1 MIDPN
6 KLMRSVFLALALLF
20 ATPLAGAALPLL
32 GAAQAQAAGIA
43 RISVSGNRA
52 VDAETI
58 ESIILVKVG
67 QPATANAISQSIDA
81 LYKTGLFS
89 SVSVTQSGS
98 TLFVRVSENPIIA
111 SVLFKGNQRFSDA
124 ELLTMVQASSRAAYS
139 PDRVQG
145 DVAAIKQAYL
155 AAGYTGATVNA
166 QTQTVDGGRKLV
178 TFDINEGAR
187 SGITAI
193 NFTGNSA
200 FGAGTL
206 KGVIR
211 TKETGFLS
219 WLLHDDSY
227 TPEQLEIDKQLIRQY
242 YANHGYPDVQV
253 TSAVAEFNT
262 AKNGY
267 YITFTIVEGQRYEFG
282 PSAIETS
289 IPNLNTNS
297 LQNTVVASTGN
308 AYSQAQLQKTAA
320 DMAFQAT
327 QEGYPFAD
335 VRPRVDR
342 DDANH
347 RLNITYLV
355 DNGPRVYVERI
366 NITGN
371 VKTRDFV
378 IRRELD
384 FNEGDPFNQN
394 LVDRDK
400 TSIMSL
406 GFFKSVDITTEP
418 GSAPDKVVVD
428 INVVEQSTGDYGI
441 TAGYSTTDGVL
452 GEVSLTERNFL
463 GRGQYVRAAVGASQV
478 GKTFDFSFT
487 EPHFMGLKVST
498 GFDLYDHITDQTATS
513 YYGLQSIGGQVRAGM
528 PITDAISANAF
539 LGYEQ
544 DSYSTGYNF
553 STDPT
558 FTPPYGAQS
567 VQSQLVA
574 NGTVRNK
581 AFIGYN
587 LNYVTIDD
595 QKHPTTG
602 MYAVLSQQYAG
613 WDANVLKTELKARYF
628 VPVSD
633 TGMVASIRG
642 QAGIVNSL
650 GGNGVNALD
659 DLQEGS
665 TLVRGFEYGGYGPR
679 LKPQGTVCNT
689 DPSAPGPGCTD
700 LSSYGGEYVG
710 ETGYA
715 GLSAELQFPIPMLPE
730 SYGLDGA
737 IWADSAYISGTPN
750 IGTLGGTLD
759 PASTDNPF
767 KASVG
772 ASIIWDSPFGPLRGD
787 FGYVLSKATADRPQ
801 VFQIT
806 LQSLL

>member
-43 RISVSGNRA
+43 RISVSGNHA

-384 FNEGDPFNQN
+384 FNEGDPFNQEIWSIATRRRSCRSASSRASTSRPSRAVRPTRWS
-394 LVDRDK
+394 LTSTWSSSRPATMASRPAIRRPTVSWVKCRSPSATSLGVASTSGPPLAPRRSARPSTSRSPSPISWASRCRRASTCRPHHRPDRDQ
-400 TSIMSL
+400 L
-406 GFFKSVDITTEP
+406 LWPAVHQGR
-418 GSAPDKVVVD
+418 
-428 INVVEQSTGDYGI
+428 Q
-441 TAGYSTTDGVL
+441 AGT
-452 GEVSLTERNFL
+452 
-463 GRGQYVRAAVGASQV
+463 
-478 GKTFDFSFT
+478 
-487 EPHFMGLKVST
+487 
-498 GFDLYDHITDQTATS
+498 
-513 YYGLQSIGGQVRAGM
+513 
-528 PITDAISANAF
+528 ITDAISANAF

-700 LSSYGGEYVG
+700 LSSHGGEYVG

-759 PASTDNPF
+759 PASTDNPVQ
-767 KASVG
+767 ASN
-772 ASIIWDSPFGPLRGD
+772 
-787 FGYVLSKATADRPQ
+787 T
-801 VFQIT
+801 
-806 LQSLL
+806 